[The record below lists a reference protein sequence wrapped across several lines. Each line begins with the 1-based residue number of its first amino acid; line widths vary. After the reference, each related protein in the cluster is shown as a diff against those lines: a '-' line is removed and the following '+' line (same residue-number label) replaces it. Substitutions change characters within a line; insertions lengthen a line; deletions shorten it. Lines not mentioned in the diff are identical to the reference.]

1 MKTKTSLTLTKYPFS
16 MYALFTWETAG
27 LCVRPLEEP
36 ADVGDGEAR
45 GFAHQDH
52 FVSCDV
58 GHAVWSSQDM
68 GS

>member
-1 MKTKTSLTLTKYPFS
+1 MNV
-16 MYALFTWETAG
+16 LFTWETAG

-52 FVSCDV
+52 FVPCDV

-68 GS
+68 GG